1 VLDIL
6 ALLEMTN
13 EALITRHSLVEG
25 ENRSPSAR
33 KSFTPESLIMSS
45 TLITN
50 ALIVPMTERRS
61 FNGYVQIENSTIA
74 AVDSGA
80 LPEVL
85 PDQQVIDAAG
95 GVLMPGLVNAH
106 THLYQVLLRAVW
118 EDLELMPWLRRIYGC
133 ARVLRPEHFYAGS
146 LLGCVEA
153 LRGGVTTVCEH
164 NFLNPNLD
172 CAFETIR
179 AIENSGVRGVFARTI
194 MDRGEIVP
202 DCTKEKPEQA
212 FRQIEN
218 LLSQHQNRHRLK
230 FMTGP
235 NTPPINTTPEL
246 LRELRQFA
254 DNHSLG
260 ISAHVA
266 ESKSVVQAVQN
277 QHGKN
282 GVVEFLAQFDIP
294 AANSIFAHSVHVSE
308 KEIGILRE
316 TGTSVSHNPVSNMML
331 GDGIA
336 PIVEMLRQGVNVGLG
351 TDGAASN
358 HSQDL
363 FETMKAASL
372 LQKVHHQDAGVI
384 DPFSVLRMA
393 TAAGAKALGLE
404 SVCGTV
410 EVGKR
415 ADLILIDID
424 TVHNQP
430 VNDIFS
436 QMVHCAKA
444 SDVQT
449 VMVDGEILMRDRQ
462 LQRID
467 DRQILTDA
475 KLAHRDLMERVS
487 QLSF

>member
-1 VLDIL
+1 
-6 ALLEMTN
+6 MT
-13 EALITRHSLVEG
+13 
-25 ENRSPSAR
+25 
-33 KSFTPESLIMSS
+33 K

-50 ALIVPMTERRS
+50 ALILPMTDRRC
-61 FNGYVQIENSTIA
+61 FNGYVRIENGVIA
-74 AVDSGA
+74 ALDSGMPPEI
-80 LPEVL
+80 LPGEHIIDGGGAVL
-85 PDQQVIDAAG
+85 
-95 GVLMPGLVNAH
+95 LPGLVNAH

-133 ARVLRPEHFYAGS
+133 ARVLRPEHFYEGS
-146 LLGCVEA
+146 VLGCVEA
-153 LRGGVTTVCEH
+153 LRSGVTTVCEH
-164 NFLNPNLD
+164 NFLNPSPD
-172 CAFETIR
+172 CACETIR
-179 AIENSGVRGVFARTI
+179 AIDNSGLRGVFARTI
-194 MDRGEIVP
+194 MDAGEIVP
-202 DCTKEKPEQA
+202 DCTKEKPQQG

-218 LLSQHQNRHRLK
+218 LLSQHQNRDRLK

-246 LRELRQFA
+246 LRDLRRFA
-254 DNHSLG
+254 DDHSLG

-266 ESKSVVQAVQN
+266 ESKSVVESVQK
-277 QHGKN
+277 QHGTN
-282 GVVEFLAQFDIP
+282 GVVEFLAQFGIP

-308 KEIGILRE
+308 REISILRE
-316 TGTSVSHNPVSNMML
+316 SGTSVSHNPVSNMML

-336 PIVEMLRQGVNVGLG
+336 PIVEMIRQGVNIGLG

-363 FETMKAASL
+363 FDTMKAASL

-393 TAAGAKALGLE
+393 TAGGAKALGLE

-410 EVGKR
+410 EIGKR
-415 ADLILIDID
+415 ADLILVNID

-436 QMVHCAKA
+436 QLVHCAKA

-462 LQRID
+462 LQRLD
-467 DRQILTDA
+467 EKQILADA
-475 KLAHRDLMERVS
+475 RVAHRDLMERVS
-487 QLSF
+487 QLSFS